1 MKIIKNSEG
10 EQITTQNI
18 RDYFEELESTKE
30 DEELQQ
36 DLLRQMTKEQQ
47 DLCLTIYPE
56 ELPKDSWDKIV
67 NTVNEQESS
76 GVDYISVKRLKWLD
90 EHKERKK
97 IGKRFASKQRKK
109 QELLESGEL
118 KIDYDKQIPATVEH
132 EGEQF
137 HPYEDED
144 LKGQIDQLIGFAD
157 NIYSELISKQLDPND
172 CDPSDE
178 LIKARMCIENA
189 IERMDQ
195 KQRELIKE
203 WEEENGL

>member
-1 MKIIKNSEG
+1 MKIIKNREG

-18 RDYFEELESTKE
+18 RDYFEKLESTKE
-30 DEELQQ
+30 DEKLQQ
-36 DLLRQMTKEQQ
+36 DLLLQMTTEQR
-47 DLCLTIYPE
+47 DLCLTMYPE
-56 ELPKDSWDKIV
+56 DLC
-67 NTVNEQESS
+67 QESS

-97 IGKRFASKQRKK
+97 IGKRFSSKQRKK
-109 QELLESGEL
+109 QELLKSGEL
-118 KIDYDKQIPATVEH
+118 KIDYDKQISATVEH

-137 HPYEDED
+137 HPYEEED

-178 LIKARMCIENA
+178 LRKARMCIENA

-203 WEEENGL
+203 WEQEQCLE